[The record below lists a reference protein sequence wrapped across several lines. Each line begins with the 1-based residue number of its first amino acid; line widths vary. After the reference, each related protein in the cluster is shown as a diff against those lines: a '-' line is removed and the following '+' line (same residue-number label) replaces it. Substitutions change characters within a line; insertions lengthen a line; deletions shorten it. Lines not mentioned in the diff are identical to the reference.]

1 MLLLTESIRKNRSF
15 KFDNLPKGDKWTM
28 VTATA
33 MKKVELNFV
42 LGQPFE
48 ESTADGRFAN
58 LLKYFLLRFF
68 M

>member
-48 ESTADGRFAN
+48 ESTADGR
-58 LLKYFLLRFF
+58 
-68 M
+68 